1 MNTNDAAM
9 NGRRDSLSLAGKEEN
24 AEIAITED
32 GLLHYNVCG
41 LDNIYLEDGFDIS
54 PDGKSYSIHNLNS
67 LYECIAMCIIKE
79 TFLMS
84 GGELRFIRKELSLTQ
99 KSLGDLLGVDA
110 QTVARWEKEETK
122 LDSKADRLV
131 RLEYLFNRVDDDSC
145 DRSIKGVFEAIND
158 MDVQAHHDWLFEN
171 NEEWK
176 KKTA

>member
-1 MNTNDAAM
+1 
-9 NGRRDSLSLAGKEEN
+9 
-24 AEIAITED
+24 
-32 GLLHYNVCG
+32 
-41 LDNIYLEDGFDIS
+41 
-54 PDGKSYSIHNLNS
+54 
-67 LYECIAMCIIKE
+67 MCIIKE